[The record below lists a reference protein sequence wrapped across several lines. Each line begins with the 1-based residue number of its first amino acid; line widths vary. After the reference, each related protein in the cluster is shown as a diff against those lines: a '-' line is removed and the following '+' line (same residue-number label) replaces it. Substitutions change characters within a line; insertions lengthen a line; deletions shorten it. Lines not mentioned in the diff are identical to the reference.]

1 MEELPWIDIDG
12 EYHDGKNFWNQTF
25 VKKST
30 MNRCLLQWRF
40 VHWAVEQYEMHS
52 ASAEDAEKAEE
63 AV

>member
-1 MEELPWIDIDG
+1 MEELPWIDG